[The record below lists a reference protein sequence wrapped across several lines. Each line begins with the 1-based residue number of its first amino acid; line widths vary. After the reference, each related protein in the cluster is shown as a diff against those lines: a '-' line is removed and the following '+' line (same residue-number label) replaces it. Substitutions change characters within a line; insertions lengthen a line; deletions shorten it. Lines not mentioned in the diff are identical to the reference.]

1 MNDLVARYWKA
12 ALFVGVTGVLLLLAG
27 WVAAV
32 VVAGVGYGLVHA
44 HRTAQPVLNV
54 LTTPF
59 RSSRWVAAPA
69 LLALFVWVGWMT
81 FGSFVVVTLTML
93 VLRLIARRPVTV
105 TGANV
110 PVEIADE
117 VEPEEVDYAVIDH
130 LVETWPQVA
139 DAVKVSERH
148 ETPGEVLSRREARR
162 MVGDPEYKKAARI
175 TELSSPKPDKYVMV
189 PPPVVKVL
197 VTTMG
202 PQLHV
207 RMHDG
212 QTSDMYSRVATAIAD
227 TFGVGSC
234 RVARVG
240 PGVVGLQ
247 LVVSDPLTQ
256 PLQLIHPELGDVPSQ
271 RNFVVL
277 PTFGQVSSTSDI
289 PMGRTEQGRMMNV
302 NLAGSSHLI
311 FQGQTRSGKSVATYG
326 LLMQVAAMP
335 DVLVAGCD
343 PTGILLAPFHD
354 SRHAEWQAMTTRD
367 IDAHVAVLDRVVDEM
382 DGRNS
387 TLASRYLDK
396 LSSFT
401 HDEPLILVVL
411 EEYPGLLKAAAATK
425 RDKDISV
432 RVSRLLAEGAKAGIR
447 VLMLVQRADA
457 SIVGGAER
465 SNIATRLTLRVDN
478 AAAVRML
485 HEGLSDDSL
494 AEDMRTNPPG
504 VGLFESAGPCHRVRT
519 PFTMHPS
526 YVDAS
531 GGFDQYKPFALTI
544 EARIAESRA
553 EPEPEPSPE
562 PEPEPEPQLEPEPEP
577 VSVSRTTDLATE
589 GVPRTTHPT
598 RGRSPY
604 PPGTDAAAVAIVEQ
618 IELTGKVEQD
628 IRTLPVPV
636 LARVAMLLLMALRSG
651 EQRGMTDEQR
661 QVVSEW
667 RDAVLAL
674 LDAPPA
680 EPPRSRSEPEA
691 EPSVDW
697 DAWLRKIA
705 PIKPAEPTD
714 VTPPEVPPTP
724 EAPEPKPPED
734 PTDDDPLHVTVEE
747 LYDADEIGTR
757 TYNRLAG
764 KTLRDLTEL
773 TEADLRAIDG
783 FGAKSLTE
791 IKKALKARGLQLKR

>member
-12 ALFVGVTGVLLLLAG
+12 ALFVVVTGALLLVAG

-32 VVAGVGYGLVHA
+32 VVAGIGYGLVHA
-44 HRTAQPVLNV
+44 QRTEQPVLDV

-69 LLALFVWVGWMT
+69 LLALLVWMGWVT
-81 FGSFVVVTLTML
+81 FGSFVLVTLGML

-105 TGANV
+105 TSQDV
-110 PVEIADE
+110 PVEIAPEVDPDE
-117 VEPEEVDYAVIDH
+117 VDAAYYDLIDH
-130 LVETWPQVA
+130 LVESWPQVA
-139 DAVKVSERH
+139 DAVRVSERH
-148 ETPGEVLSRREARR
+148 ETPGEVMSRREARR

-175 TELSSPKPDKYVMV
+175 TELSSPKPDKYLMV
-189 PPPVVKVL
+189 PPPVVKVV

-227 TFGVGSC
+227 TYGVPTC

-256 PLQLIHPELGDVPSQ
+256 PLQLIHPELGDVPTQ

-277 PTFGQVSSTSDI
+277 PTFGQVSASSDI

-326 LLMQVAAMP
+326 LLMQVAAMA

-382 DGRNS
+382 DNRNS

-401 HDEPLILVVL
+401 PEEPLILVVL
-411 EEYPGLLKAAAATK
+411 EEYPGLLKAAAASK
-425 RDKDISV
+425 QDKEISV

-504 VGLFESAGPCHRVRT
+504 VGLFESAGPCYRVRT
-519 PFTMHPS
+519 PFTMHPE
-526 YVDAS
+526 YVDSS

-553 EPEPEPSPE
+553 EPEP
-562 PEPEPEPQLEPEPEP
+562 QLEPEPEP
-577 VSVSRTTDLATE
+577 VSVLSTTDLATE
-589 GVPRTTHPT
+589 GVPRTTNPT
-598 RGRSPY
+598 RGRSPH

-618 IELTGKVEQD
+618 IELTGKVSQD
-628 IRTLPVPV
+628 LRALPISL
-636 LARVAMLLLMALRSG
+636 LARVETLLLMALRSG
-651 EQRGMTDEQR
+651 EQRGMADEQR
-661 QVVSEW
+661 QVISEW

-697 DAWLRKIA
+697 DAEFRKMA
-705 PIKPAEPTD
+705 PIKAAEPTD
-714 VTPPEVPPTP
+714 VTPPEAPPTP
-724 EAPEPKPPED
+724 EAPEPEPPED
-734 PTDDDPLHVTVEE
+734 PTDDDPLHVTVQE
-747 LYDADEIGTR
+747 LYDAGEIGTR
-757 TYNRLAG
+757 TYNRLEG

-773 TEADLRAIDG
+773 TEADLLALSS
-783 FGAKSLTE
+783 FGAKSLAE
-791 IKKALKARGLQLKR
+791 VKKALKARGLRLSR

>member
-1 MNDLVARYWKA
+1 VNDLVSRYWKA
-12 ALFVGVTGVLLLLAG
+12 ALFVGVTGVLLLVAG

-32 VVAGVGYGLVHA
+32 VVAAIGYGLVHA
-44 HRTAQPVLNV
+44 HRTEQPVLGV

-59 RSSRWVAAPA
+59 RSSWWVAAPA

-81 FGSFVVVTLTML
+81 FSSFVVVTLAMF

-117 VEPEEVDYAVIDH
+117 VEPEEVDEAYYNLIDH
-130 LVETWPQVA
+130 LVESWPQVA
-139 DAVKVSERH
+139 DAVNVSERH
-148 ETPGEVLSRREARR
+148 ETPGEVMSRREARR

-189 PPPVVKVL
+189 PPPVVKVV

-212 QTSDMYSRVATAIAD
+212 QTSEMYSRTATAIAD
-227 TFGVGSC
+227 TYGVPTC
-234 RVARVG
+234 RVSRVG

-335 DVLVAGCD
+335 DVLVTGCD

-367 IDAHVAVLDRVVDEM
+367 IDAHVAVLDRIVDEM
-382 DGRNS
+382 DSRNS

-411 EEYPGLLKAAAATK
+411 EEYPGLLKAAAASK
-425 RDKDISV
+425 QDKDISV

-504 VGLFESAGPCHRVRT
+504 VGLFESAGPCYRVRT
-519 PFTMHPS
+519 PFTMHPE
-526 YVDAS
+526 YVDSS

-544 EARIAESRA
+544 EARIAESRT
-553 EPEPEPSPE
+553 EPEPSPE
-562 PEPEPEPQLEPEPEP
+562 PEPQLEP
-577 VSVSRTTDLATE
+577 VSVLSTTDLASAETE
-589 GVPRTTHPT
+589 GVPRTTNPT

-604 PPGTDAAAVAIVEQ
+604 PPGTDVAAVAIVEE
-618 IELTGKVEQD
+618 IELTGKVKQD

-636 LARVAMLLLMALRSG
+636 LARVAMLLLIPLRS
-651 EQRGMTDEQR
+651 EDDRITDEQR
-661 QVVSEW
+661 QVLSEW

-697 DAWLRKIA
+697 DAEFRKMA

-724 EAPEPKPPED
+724 EAPEPEPPED
-734 PTDDDPLHVTVEE
+734 PTDDDPLHVTVQE
-747 LYDADEIGTR
+747 LYDAGEIGTR

-773 TEADLRAIDG
+773 TEADLLALSS
-783 FGAKSLTE
+783 FGAKSLAE
-791 IKKALKARGLQLKR
+791 VKKALKVRGLRLKR